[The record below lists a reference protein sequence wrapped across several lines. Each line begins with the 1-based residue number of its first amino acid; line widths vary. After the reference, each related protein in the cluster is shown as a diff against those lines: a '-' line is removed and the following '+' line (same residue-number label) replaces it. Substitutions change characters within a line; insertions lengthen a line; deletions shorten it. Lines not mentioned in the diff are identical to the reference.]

1 MSATQE
7 LLFVMPQVGAYFKF
21 ALCFLCAR
29 QVYSGASFPLNLVLL
44 YFFLLSKKKSSM
56 VPWLKETLFD
66 CNLANTKGFLFMPMV
81 NLQGACGCRP
91 KNPPS
96 QKK

>member
-1 MSATQE
+1 
-7 LLFVMPQVGAYFKF
+7 
-21 ALCFLCAR
+21 
-29 QVYSGASFPLNLVLL
+29 
-44 YFFLLSKKKSSM
+44 M